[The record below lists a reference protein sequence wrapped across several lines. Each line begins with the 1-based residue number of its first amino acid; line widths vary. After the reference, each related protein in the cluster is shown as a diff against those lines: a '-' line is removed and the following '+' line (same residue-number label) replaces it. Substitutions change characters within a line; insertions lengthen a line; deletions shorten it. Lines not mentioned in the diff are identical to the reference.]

1 MLAVTFG
8 LLIGLVMGLTGA
20 GGGVLAVPAL
30 ALGLG
35 WPMIQAAPVALMAV
49 GAAAAVGAID
59 GLRKG
64 LVRYRAALLMAALGG
79 VFTPVGAYLA
89 RQLPESGL
97 RALFCL
103 VLLLVALRMIRQ
115 ARSGQG
121 LAVEHGWQ
129 EKNCMLDPDT
139 GRLRWTRRC
148 ALTLATLGSC
158 CGLLTG
164 LLGVGGGFVLVPAFQ
179 QLSDIR
185 LHGIVATSLLV
196 IALVSSMAIIGALH
210 AGVTVPA
217 AGAGFIGASVV
228 GMLIGRTA
236 APHVPTRGLQW
247 GFAGLC
253 LIVASVLLWKTWA
266 QSL

>member
-1 MLAVTFG
+1 VLAVTFG

-35 WPMIQAAPVALMAV
+35 WPMVQAAPVALMAV
-49 GAAAAVGAID
+49 GAAAAVGALD

-64 LVRYRAALLMAALGG
+64 LVRYRAALLRAALGG
-79 VFTPVGAYLA
+79 LFTPLGAHLA
-89 RQLPESGL
+89 RQLPEAGL
-97 RALFCL
+97 RSLFCAVL
-103 VLLLVALRMIRQ
+103 VLVALRMVRQ
-115 ARSGQG
+115 AWGAPSQV
-121 LAVEHGWQ
+121 AEHGWQ
-129 EKNCMLDPDT
+129 RKNCQLDPGT
-139 GRLRWTRRC
+139 GRLRWTPRC
-148 ALTLATLGSC
+148 ALTLATLGGC

-196 IALVSSMAIIGALH
+196 IALVSGMAIVGALH
-210 AGVTVPA
+210 AGVTIPA
-217 AGAGFIGASVV
+217 AGGGFIGASVV

-236 APHVPTRGLQW
+236 APHVPARGLQW

-253 LIVASVLLWKTWA
+253 VGVASLLLFKTWG
-266 QSL
+266 